1 MHSTARQRHAIALF
15 PALTISLAA
24 VCTCSWSAITRPKE
38 YSTRS
43 VTGIEIKSEDKKE
56 TCPTCMTEDGKYCCP
71 H

>member
-1 MHSTARQRHAIALF
+1 MHSTAIIGYAIALF

-24 VCTCSWSAITRPKE
+24 VSQSGAIARPQE

-56 TCPTCMTEDGKYCCP
+56 TCPTCITEDGQYCCP